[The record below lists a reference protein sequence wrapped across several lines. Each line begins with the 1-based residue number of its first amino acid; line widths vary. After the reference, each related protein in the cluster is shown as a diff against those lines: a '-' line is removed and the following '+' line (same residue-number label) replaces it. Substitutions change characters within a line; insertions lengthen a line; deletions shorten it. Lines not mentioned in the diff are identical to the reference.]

1 MLNLYYANDSTAIK
15 QEPLTLPITLADA
28 SQEEAA
34 QHVSVSNE
42 APKEVKEE
50 EEDEDFCDRS
60 FETIDFM
67 PDFPTQE
74 ELQEL
79 LNENVPKEEEAEN
92 EPVIT

>member
-1 MLNLYYANDSTAIK
+1 MLNFYYANDSTAIK
-15 QEPLTLPITLADA
+15 LEPITLADA

-42 APKEVKEE
+42 APSEVKEE

-60 FETIDFM
+60 FETNDFM

-79 LNENVPKEEEAEN
+79 LNENVPKEEEEETEN